1 MYPPIINLVPE
12 NVFQVITTII
22 VMSIDYTI
30 FVKLSTII

>member
-12 NVFQVITTII
+12 NAFQVITTII